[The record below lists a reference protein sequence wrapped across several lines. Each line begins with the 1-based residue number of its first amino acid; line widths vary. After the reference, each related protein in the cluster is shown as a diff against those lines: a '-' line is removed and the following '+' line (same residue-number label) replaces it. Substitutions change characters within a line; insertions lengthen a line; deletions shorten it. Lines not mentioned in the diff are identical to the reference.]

1 MHIFTNQHKEDMRRS
16 GNTILITGGGTGIG
30 LALVE
35 VLLEEGNEVIICGR
49 TKATLDDA
57 QRRFPKLNTFV
68 ADLSNEAG
76 REAVKSEVSRRF
88 PKLNVLINNAGIC
101 SITDIMHPDYI
112 AILERELATNLIG
125 PIALIQQLMPILENQ
140 HDATI
145 VNVTSGYVFIPSV
158 QSSAYSL
165 SKIGL
170 RTITQSLRFQLDQ
183 KMIRIVEVIPPAVDT
198 QMNKG
203 KDVSLMTTQLFA
215 KMVFKGLIN
224 DDDEIIV
231 GISILAKLLSRI
243 APKFGFKK
251 MNTDEKK
258 QRLKIGLIDLHR
270 QQ

>member
-1 MHIFTNQHKEDMRRS
+1 MKRS

-35 VLLEEGNEVIICGR
+35 ILLNEGNEVIICGR
-49 TKATLDDA
+49 TQATLDDA
-57 QRRFPKLNTFV
+57 KRRFPKLNVFV
-68 ADLSNEAG
+68 ADLANEAG
-76 REAVKSEVSRRF
+76 REAVKTELSRRF

-101 SITDIMHPDYI
+101 SIIDIMQPDYI
-112 AILERELATNLIG
+112 ATLERELATNLIG
-125 PIALIQQLMPILENQ
+125 PVALIQLLMPILEKQ
-140 HDATI
+140 HGSTI

-158 QSSAYSL
+158 QSSAYSV

-183 KMIRIVEVIPPAVDT
+183 KMIRVVEVIPPAVDT

-203 KDVSLMTTQLFA
+203 KDVSLMTTKLFA
-215 KMVFKGLIN
+215 EKVFKGLIN

-231 GISILAKLLSRI
+231 GVSILAKLLSRV

-251 MNTDEKK
+251 MNMDENK
-258 QRLKIGLIDLHR
+258 QRLNRGS
-270 QQ
+270 

>member
-1 MHIFTNQHKEDMRRS
+1 MERS
-16 GNTILITGGGTGIG
+16 GNTILVTGGGTGIG

-35 VLLEEGNEVIICGR
+35 ILLKEGNEVIICGR

-57 QRRFPKLNTFV
+57 QRRFPKLNILI
-68 ADLSNEAG
+68 ADLSNEVG
-76 REAVKSEVSRRF
+76 REAIKSEVSRRF

-101 SITDIMHPDYI
+101 SVTDIMNPDYI
-112 AILERELATNLIG
+112 PTLERELATNLIG
-125 PIALIQQLMPILENQ
+125 PVALIQLLMPILDKQ
-140 HDATI
+140 KGSTI

-165 SKIGL
+165 SKSGL

-183 KMIRIVEVIPPAVDT
+183 KMIRVVEVIPPAVDT

-203 KDVSLMTTQLFA
+203 KNVSLMTTKLFA
-215 KMVFKGLIN
+215 KKVFKGLID

-231 GISILAKLLSRI
+231 GVSILAKLLSRI

-251 MNTDEKK
+251 MNMDEKK
-258 QRLKIGLIDLHR
+258 QRVNR
-270 QQ
+270 VN